1 MNVLKR
7 TFLVSTALL
16 WGMQPTWGMED
27 LPGKK
32 GPPLLPSLVEDKDLL
47 ESNTLKS
54 APDNLEKER
63 VIKLTVE
70 TGPSPDYKKEAQERY
85 EGWKGRYQQIQKLTP
100 DVNTL
105 PQDFDRTFSKLRSHE
120 KPLTHRGE
128 VYLGEISHKKVVA
141 STDRVDV
148 AYVGP
153 DHMNYLQREDDLLP
167 TYEAFAIPQPKD
179 SKIDDGPYS
188 RRHQPKF
195 IEVYS
200 LAEKKMIVDKKRD
213 KRKLSPTDTDII
225 FDPGHGIDHAITI
238 THNDSNSTAD
248 VRNYTPQN
256 AYYNRFIRNPLVQD
270 AEYKEIAIYPEHP
283 LLITRQKGKI
293 IETLPIPEGFIF
305 FLLNR
310 GTGDIEESYYFPNFY
325 HYMQDLA
332 NIPQDQT
339 AWAFFANKYK
349 IRNEVAK
356 LIWGNNEISDEQ
368 ARRDAQRLS
377 EHLGYRALSGR
388 FEVIPERGWDPAA
401 RNALVRT
408 AAIYRIEKAA
418 EYDATSENML
428 QVAQI
433 FNNANFTY
441 SEFEGTLYVPHLARY
456 WVERA
461 LKEAER
467 KDYPAQDISF
477 FMFYDQHIPIALD
490 EMNNLISSYE
500 QRLIAHPSTE
510 YIAELLGYFDEHH
523 NEDKY
528 RQWSAQLSELVRSH
542 RVPDSIVINDKNQDQ
557 LIYALSNTKMLNIIL
572 DFEITLDNLKG
583 IIEGFKQRAIHE
595 MEPYGQ
601 NLTFLEI
608 SKISPEALDLIFQAF
623 EQGIE
628 YESDWLCV
636 DVRRTAIKIPLY
648 NRHVFQEYM
657 GKNYPKTH
665 VRILN

>member
-1 MNVLKR
+1 MNILKKS
-7 TFLVSTALL
+7 FLVAMALL
-16 WGMQPTWGMED
+16 WGMQTTWGMED
-27 LPGKK
+27 LPDKK
-32 GPPLLPSLVEDKDLL
+32 SPPLLPSLVEDKDLL
-47 ESNTLKS
+47 ESNTPKS
-54 APDNLEKER
+54 VPDNLEKER

-70 TGPSPDYKKEAQERY
+70 ADPSPDYKKEAQERY
-85 EGWKGRYQQIQKLTP
+85 EGWKGRYQQTKKLTP

-105 PQDFDRTFSKLRSHE
+105 PQDFDQTFSKLKANE

-128 VYLGEISHKKVVA
+128 VYLGSSSHKRVA
-141 STDRVDV
+141 APTDRVDV

-153 DHMNYLQREDDLLP
+153 DHMNYLQREDNLLP
-167 TYEAFAIPQPKD
+167 TYEAFAVPQPKD
-179 SKIDDGPYS
+179 PKIDDGSYS

-200 LAEKKMIVDKKRD
+200 LTEAKMIVDKMRD
-213 KRKLSPTDTDII
+213 KRKLSPADIDII
-225 FDPGHGIDHAITI
+225 FDPGHGIDHAITL
-238 THNDSNSTAD
+238 THNDSNSTAE

-270 AEYKEIAIYPEHP
+270 EEYKEIAIYPEYP
-283 LLITRQKGKI
+283 LVITRQKGKSV
-293 IETLPIPEGFIF
+293 ENLPIPEGFIL
-305 FLLNR
+305 FLLDRN
-310 GTGDIEESYYFPNFY
+310 TGDIKNSYYFPNFY
-325 HYMQDLA
+325 HYMQDVA

-339 AWAFFANKYK
+339 AWKFFANKYK
-349 IRNEVAK
+349 IKNEVAK
-356 LIWGNNEISDEQ
+356 VIWGNNEISDEQ

-377 EHLGYRALSGR
+377 EHVGYRALSGR
-388 FEVIPERGWDPAA
+388 FEVIPERGWDPATK
-401 RNALVRT
+401 NALVRT

-418 EYDATSENML
+418 EYDATTENML

-433 FNNANFTY
+433 FNNADFTY
-441 SEFEGTLYVPHLARY
+441 SEFEGTLHVPHLARY

-467 KDYPAQDISF
+467 KDYPAQDVSF
-477 FMFYDQHIPIALD
+477 FMFYDQHIPITLE

-500 QRLIAHPSTE
+500 ERLAAQPNTE
-510 YIAELLGYFDEHH
+510 HIAELLGYFDEHH

-528 RQWSAQLSELVRSH
+528 RQWSAQISELVRSH
-542 RVPDSIVINDKNQDQ
+542 RVPDSIVIHDKNQDQ
-557 LIYALSNTKMLNIIL
+557 LIDALSNTTILNIIL

-595 MEPYGQ
+595 MEPYEQ
-601 NLTFLEI
+601 TLTFLEI
-608 SKISPEALDLIFQAF
+608 SNISSEALDQIFQAF

-628 YESDWLCV
+628 YKGDWLCV
-636 DVRRTAIKIPLY
+636 DVRRTAIKLPLY
-648 NRHVFQEYM
+648 NRPAFQEYM